1 MTAMTAMTDGRL
13 DPWLLDDDSAAQAAA
28 DPAAV
33 ADAAMQVL
41 AGIGDAATMAEW
53 RLRALARGA
62 GDEMSRLSDHEIAAR
77 IVVAIEGGRVTLAG
91 APPRLLPL
99 APPPASAAPPPPA
112 PAPSPRRAAP
122 AAPAAAPATTF
133 SQTLDVAA
141 MVAVLRQAASDGVP
155 FCEECAKA
163 AAQRD
168 AAGVPA

>member
-1 MTAMTAMTDGRL
+1 MTAMTDGRL

-53 RLRALARGA
+53 RLRALALGA

-112 PAPSPRRAAP
+112 PGCAARPRRAGRGAGPGAP
-122 AAPAAAPATTF
+122 AGRWQLPAQRPGPGGRVLADAAAARAGR
-133 SQTLDVAA
+133 SNLK
-141 MVAVLRQAASDGVP
+141 RHQAH
-155 FCEECAKA
+155 
-163 AAQRD
+163 
-168 AAGVPA
+168 